1 MRILFIGCVQSSEM
15 FLKKIIE
22 DKADIV
28 GVITK
33 SESKFNADFVDLTD
47 ICIKNDIDCIY
58 AKNINAPEIKKYIKS
73 KYVDLILCLGW
84 SQLLDKEILEIPRIG
99 SIGFHPAE
107 LPMNRGRHPI
117 IWSLVLGLEKTASTL
132 FLMNEMPDMGKIL
145 SQEYIIIDYKDDAR
159 TLYDKVMEKAVLQ
172 ISKLIKAINN
182 NLIDFKSNDFVEGN
196 TWRKRNKEDG
206 KIDWRMSSRGIYNLV
221 RALTKP
227 YVGAHFVYKDKEYKV
242 WKAREIITNNYKNIE
257 PGKVIKVISNTN
269 FWVKTEDNIIEVL
282 ECDKICLKEGEYV

>member
-257 PGKVIKVISNTN
+257 PGKVIKVISNKN

-282 ECDKICLKEGEYV
+282 ECDKICLKEGEYL

>member
-145 SQEYIIIDYKDDAR
+145 SQEYITIDYKDDAR

-282 ECDKICLKEGEYV
+282 ECDKICLKEGEYL

>member
-1 MRILFIGCVQSSEM
+1 M
-15 FLKKIIE
+15 
-22 DKADIV
+22 
-28 GVITK
+28 ITK
-33 SESKFNADFVDLTD
+33 SEFKFNADFVDLTD

-145 SQEYIIIDYKDDAR
+145 SQEYITIDYKDDAR
-159 TLYDKVMEKAVLQ
+159 TLYDKVMEKAVIQ

-206 KIDWRMSSRGIYNLV
+206 RIDWRMSSRGIYNLV

-269 FWVKTEDNIIEVL
+269 FWVKTEDNIVEVL
-282 ECDKICLKEGEYV
+282 ECDKICLKEGEYL